1 MRQDK
6 NFQGK
11 VEISLEDYHRYQ
23 EMKRE
28 VDTIRNAFDEIKNG
42 GIVIFNNDRDGD
54 YFSFPRVEGIGDD
67 AKEQLNKKFEQIE
80 NMAGEFMKDMIKAQD
95 VERELER
102 KKNEAIELSSEVFG
116 KNKEIEQKNIVIQCK
131 DEEIKRLKRLRFW
144 DAIKEFFKLN
154 SNQ

>member
-11 VEISLEDYHRYQ
+11 VEISLEDYDRYQ

-54 YFSFPRVEGIGDD
+54 YFSFPRVESIGDD